1 MLLQMDN
8 KWHITLYHYW
18 FNNKL
23 NLNEEAMKK
32 VHPLIQ
38 WLVAPLLAEKLQV
51 PPGLFGSHHSELWS
65 GLDCITATPWFQSF
79 FLAISANA
87 WDHCLA
93 ALSWPNV
100 ISDTRKLWCTEDF
113 IDDTMAVMNPS
124 PFTAEHTQFITS
136 ATPGFTVGGDI
147 LCLVFTTQMVCIIA
161 KHLPFGLVCAKN
173 ILFQM
178 DYGLFRCNFANLS
191 QAALL

>member
-1 MLLQMDN
+1 MACSTTFSRKTWSTFRSLR
-8 KWHITLYHYW
+8 
-18 FNNKL
+18 
-23 NLNEEAMKK
+23 
-32 VHPLIQ
+32 
-38 WLVAPLLAEKLQV
+38 V
-51 PPGLFGSHHSELWS
+51 PPQWVGVWTWLHHCNTL
-65 GLDCITATPWFQSF
+65 IPVF

-113 IDDTMAVMNPS
+113 IDDTMAAMNPS
-124 PFTAEHTQFITS
+124 PFIAEHTQVITS
-136 ATPGFTVGGDI
+136 PTPGFTVGGDI

-173 ILFQM
+173 NVS
-178 DYGLFRCNFANLS
+178 DGLWIV
-191 QAALL
+191 

>member
-38 WLVAPLLAEKLQV
+38 WLVAPLLAEKRQV

-65 GLDCITATPWFQSF
+65 GLDCITATP
-79 FLAISANA
+79 
-87 WDHCLA
+87 
-93 ALSWPNV
+93 
-100 ISDTRKLWCTEDF
+100 
-113 IDDTMAVMNPS
+113 
-124 PFTAEHTQFITS
+124 
-136 ATPGFTVGGDI
+136 
-147 LCLVFTTQMVCIIA
+147 
-161 KHLPFGLVCAKN
+161 
-173 ILFQM
+173 
-178 DYGLFRCNFANLS
+178 
-191 QAALL
+191 